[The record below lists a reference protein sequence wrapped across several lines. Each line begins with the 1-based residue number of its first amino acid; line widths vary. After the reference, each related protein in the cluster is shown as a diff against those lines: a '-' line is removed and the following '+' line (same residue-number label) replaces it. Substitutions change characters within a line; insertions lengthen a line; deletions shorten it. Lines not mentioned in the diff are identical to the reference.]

1 MRSILV
7 SAFDDS
13 GLDARLQVGADIVR
27 AFNGHMTCLNA
38 TPYEMAVPG
47 DIYGSA
53 FAAMIPI
60 MREAAEALEKQVSDH
75 LQKEDFAWSFINQAG
90 TAEDRLLA
98 HSSLNDLLVI
108 GADEPRLDGKSPSP
122 TVSAIAVK
130 SRTPLLVVPNNQKS
144 FPIDAPAVVAWNGST
159 EACNALR
166 AALPLLK
173 QSKQVYLLCAKEKKQ
188 KRKFDLPPLDG
199 ANYLSRHDV
208 SCEIVELPESKAHL
222 SDQLLDAAALREAG
236 YLVMGAYGSS
246 RLSETILGGVT
257 RKMLSDVKLP
267 LLLAH

>member
-13 GLDARLQVGADIVR
+13 GLDGRLQVGADITR
-27 AFNGHMTCLNA
+27 AFDGHMTCLNA

-47 DIYGSA
+47 DIYGAA
-53 FAAMIPI
+53 FAAMIPV
-60 MREAAEALEKQVSDH
+60 MREAAQELEKRVSEH
-75 LQKEDFAWSFINQAG
+75 CKKEDVAWNFVNQSG

-98 HSSLNDLLVI
+98 HSALNDLLVI

-122 TVSAIAVK
+122 TVSAITIK
-130 SRTPLLVVPNNQKS
+130 SRTPLLVIPNDQKS
-144 FPIDAPAVVAWNGST
+144 FPVDAPAVVAWNGST

-173 QSKQVYLLCAKEKKQ
+173 RASKVHLLCAKEKKQ

-208 SCEIVELPESKAHL
+208 SCEIVELPESKEHL
-222 SDQLLDAAALREAG
+222 TKQLLDGAALREAG